1 MSDDPETARQ
11 IAALAMGTRPLLV
24 CDVDDVLLEFVR
36 PFMAWLETQGMEL
49 KTDSFKL
56 TGNIRARGT
65 GAVAPQEEVSALL
78 AGFFDAQADWQ
89 QPAAGAL
96 DTLGALDETIDIVLL
111 TAMPHRHYGARLTT
125 LERHG
130 IAYPLITTEMAKG
143 PAVKALRGD
152 PGRRVA
158 FIDDIPHNH
167 VSVAADVPDAGCIH
181 LASHE
186 GLAAVMP
193 PLPDGVRKAR
203 DWPHAGDLIAELL
216 GL

>member
-11 IAALAMGTRPLLV
+11 IAALATGTKPLLV

-36 PFMAWLETQGMEL
+36 PFMAWLNLQGMEL
-49 KTDSFKL
+49 RTDSFRL
-56 TGNIRARGT
+56 TGNIRALADGE
-65 GAVAPQEEVSALL
+65 AVPQETVDALL

-89 QPAAGAL
+89 EPAPGAL
-96 DTLGALDETIDIVLL
+96 DTLGALDDAIDVVLL
-111 TAMPHRHYGARLTT
+111 TAMQHRHYGARMTA

-167 VSVAADVPDAGCIH
+167 VSVAHDVPDAGRIH
-181 LASHE
+181 LAAYE